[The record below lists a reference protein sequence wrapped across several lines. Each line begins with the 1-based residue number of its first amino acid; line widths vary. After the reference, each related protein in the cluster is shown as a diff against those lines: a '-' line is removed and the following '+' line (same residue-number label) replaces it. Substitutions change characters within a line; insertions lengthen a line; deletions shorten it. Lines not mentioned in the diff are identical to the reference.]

1 MLYNDAAIKR
11 NIWVW
16 RSLVARLNGVQE
28 AGSSNLLTQTTQEHS
43 EFSLCSSLCRVR
55 RSCPHVTLSSA
66 PLPYFLI
73 SVSRGGS
80 ASLRLYASSLLVL
93 RHVVASVRYSV
104 ASLLT
109 NLLTQTKA
117 SRTLL
122 VRDAFFQK
130 PPLTR
135 IVPPLL
141 SPLKN
146 ARRSRTPRFLRCSK
160 TIVQYARF
168 CSAVSLRQK
177 RMAMSARFPH
187 TLIRSVLEL
196 RVHLF
201 GVYFNLTNAH
211 SETEL
216 RAAQPSVH
224 RRRAAS

>member
-1 MLYNDAAIKR
+1 M
-11 NIWVW
+11 
-16 RSLVARLNGVQE
+16 VARLNGVQE
-28 AGSSNLLTQTTQEHS
+28 AGSS
-43 EFSLCSSLCRVR
+43 
-55 RSCPHVTLSSA
+55 
-66 PLPYFLI
+66 
-73 SVSRGGS
+73 
-80 ASLRLYASSLLVL
+80 
-93 RHVVASVRYSV
+93 
-104 ASLLT
+104 

-177 RMAMSARFPH
+177 RIAMSARFPH

-201 GVYFNLTNAH
+201 GVEPDSHVNLFGV
-211 SETEL
+211 EP
-216 RAAQPSVH
+216 PSQTCTGRSPLAS
-224 RRRAAS
+224 RRRRSECRGRDEKCVSNAPFSSRSGRIASGITWRRRRGAVLGSPHARAPKVSPKMVGSLLRGNDFGGNPQEGGNNTSLSRERNPPN